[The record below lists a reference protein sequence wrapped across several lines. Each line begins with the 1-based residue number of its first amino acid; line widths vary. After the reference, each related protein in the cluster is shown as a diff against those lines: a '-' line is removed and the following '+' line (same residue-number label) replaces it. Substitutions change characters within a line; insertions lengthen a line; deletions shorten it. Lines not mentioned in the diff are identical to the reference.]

1 MSLERFWKAGSGAGS
16 WSKFGKGVQNLAT
29 NVRHDRTDPMVT
41 GALTAR
47 SGKRVEWGMLVRVP
61 RLALV
66 MATLVCAIP
75 AQAEEMR
82 VSDARQFIAG
92 KHFSYNCFDGT
103 NGNGRIYADGS
114 VAGYIQPGGSG
125 PRRYVVLPTGT
136 LRPNGDRY
144 CASLR
149 GIPFEPCF
157 NIDRTSQVSFRGSIS
172 GLGFA
177 YCNFTKR
184 SSRGDLHPS
193 PYRLRGVRASV
204 QED

>member
-1 MSLERFWKAGSGAGS
+1 MK
-16 WSKFGKGVQNLAT
+16 VQ
-29 NVRHDRTDPMVT
+29 
-41 GALTAR
+41 
-47 SGKRVEWGMLVRVP
+47 

-66 MATLVCAIP
+66 VAAILVWAVP
-75 AQAEEMR
+75 AQAEELR
-82 VSDARQFIAG
+82 AIEARQFIAG
-92 KHFSYNCFDGT
+92 KHFSYSCFDGT

-136 LRPNGDRY
+136 LRTSGDRY

-157 NIDRTSQVSFRGSIS
+157 NLDRTSQVSFRGSIS

-177 YCNFTKR
+177 YCNFTR
-184 SSRGDLHPS
+184 RGSRGDLQAAPD
-193 PYRLRGVRASV
+193 YRLRGVRASAG
-204 QED
+204 ED

>member
-1 MSLERFWKAGSGAGS
+1 MK
-16 WSKFGKGVQNLAT
+16 VQ
-29 NVRHDRTDPMVT
+29 
-41 GALTAR
+41 
-47 SGKRVEWGMLVRVP
+47 

-66 MATLVCAIP
+66 VAATLVWAIP
-75 AQAEEMR
+75 AKAEELR
-82 VSDARQFIAG
+82 ATEARQFVAG
-92 KHFSYNCFDGT
+92 KHFSYTCFDGT

-136 LRPNGDRY
+136 LRTSGDRY

-157 NIDRTSQVSFRGSIS
+157 NLDRTSQVSFRGSIS

-177 YCNFTKR
+177 YCNFTR
-184 SSRGDLHPS
+184 RGSRGDLQAAPA
-193 PYRLRGVRASV
+193 YQLRGVRASAG
-204 QED
+204 ED